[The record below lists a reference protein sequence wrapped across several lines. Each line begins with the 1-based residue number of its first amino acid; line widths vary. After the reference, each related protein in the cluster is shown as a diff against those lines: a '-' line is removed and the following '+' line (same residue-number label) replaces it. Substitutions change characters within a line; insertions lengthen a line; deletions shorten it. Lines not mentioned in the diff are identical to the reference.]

1 MEWLSKAPKMGLKE
15 ARALANTM
23 GFNFYFDWDT
33 CRTEEGYYKV
43 KGSVEL
49 CIARC
54 IVRY

>member
-1 MEWLSKAPKMGLKE
+1 MGLKE

-23 GFNFYFDWDT
+23 GFNFYFDWDS

-54 IVRY
+54 IVRTLLWKE